1 MHAHNTA
8 IKAGGKT
15 IVRPIAASPL
25 RMAPPVN
32 LQPIGITPKARQQ
45 DNMAESWEVDISECE
60 IDILNVSS
68 VYKTSLCKLHLAR
81 SLASMK
87 LTQLQNAVSKFKQF
101 VAPML
106 SGSDSIPPNPDLQK
120 RLSDNRLTYYPV
132 ARDGNCFFTALALK
146 LASDCERWADRLVQA
161 GISSEIATVL

>member
-8 IKAGGKT
+8 IKVGGKT
-15 IVRPIAASPL
+15 IVRPIAASPM

-60 IDILNVSS
+60 IDMLNVSS
-68 VYKTSLCKLHLAR
+68 VYETSLFKLHLAR

-101 VAPML
+101 VASML

-120 RLSDNRLTYYPV
+120 RP
-132 ARDGNCFFTALALK
+132 RDGNCFFTALALK
-146 LASDCERWADRLVQA
+146 LASDSERWADRLVQA
-161 GISSEIATVL
+161 GISPEIATVI